1 MSRKKNY
8 ESISKYIDEWTKE
21 NYDRITIKVP
31 KGEKAVYQGFAKYKN
46 ISVTSFIRTAVQKH
60 MDEIYNAADN
70 VQKEEID
77 KFIEHFTELQTNKDS
92 KKAEQ

>member
-46 ISVTSFIRTAVQKH
+46 IVVAELNIGQFADFLQAKFPNVYINRINKIQGQPFLVQ
-60 MDEIYNAADN
+60 EI
-70 VQKEEID
+70 
-77 KFIEHFTELQTNKDS
+77 KDGIT
-92 KKAEQ
+92 KVMEG